1 MPDASFD
8 KWIAACDFTF
18 WSHGQHKV
26 MADQFLKAWAQG
38 DALLLDVRTDEEIQ
52 YLTLPKALHIPFH
65 DLPSRWQEIPRDRLV
80 ATFCSGGERAA
91 VAYAYLHARGLENV
105 RILVGGYSHLSDELL
120 PGKLKNLLP
129 ASVS

>member
-1 MPDASFD
+1 
-8 KWIAACDFTF
+8 
-18 WSHGQHKV
+18 

-65 DLPSRWQEIPRDRLV
+65 DLPSRWQDIPRDRLV
-80 ATFCSGGERAA
+80 ATFCSGGERVA
-91 VAYAYLHARGLENV
+91 VAYACLHARGLENV
-105 RILVGGYSHLSDELL
+105 RILVGGYSHLGDELL